1 MVLARRRSRC
11 ARLIDEVLGF
21 DPAQGVG
28 GGEDGDALMGA
39 DGQQMAAI
47 AGDDQFG
54 ACGDGGGDDV
64 IVIGIALDHTGDVD
78 GG

>member
-1 MVLARRRSRC
+1 VSSWARGQYRERI
-11 ARLIDEVLGF
+11 L
-21 DPAQGVG
+21 

-39 DGQQMAAI
+39 DGQQVPAV

-54 ACGDGGGDDV
+54 VGGDGSGDDV
-64 IVIGIALDHTGDVD
+64 IVIGIPLDHAGHVD